1 MCLMGNNVSRCL
13 VAVCANQFVLGSTRL
28 FLKLRK
34 FNSIKWIAFLAY
46 MMFGLR
52 SNRMEKVSRFGFRW
66 VFSSVVRIFGWLNLQ
81 FIPLVRYCAELVNL
95 YLIWKLV
102 IWKIKRCYTVVEN
115 RWLLFIH
122 IEWRTCINR

>member
-13 VAVCANQFVLGSTRL
+13 VAVCANQFVPGSTRL

-95 YLIWKLV
+95 YLIWKRYLKNKMMLYRG
-102 IWKIKRCYTVVEN
+102 WKPLIIVYTYRVAN
-115 RWLLFIH
+115 LYK
-122 IEWRTCINR
+122 